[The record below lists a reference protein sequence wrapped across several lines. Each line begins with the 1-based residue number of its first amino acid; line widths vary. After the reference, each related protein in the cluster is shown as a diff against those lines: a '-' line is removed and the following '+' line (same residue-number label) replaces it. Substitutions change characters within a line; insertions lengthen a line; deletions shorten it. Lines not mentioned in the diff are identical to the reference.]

1 MSCGL
6 AEYIS
11 TGTCPTP
18 AIVQEWDRIPDALV
32 QSFTPPGFCNGDCFS
47 AGQGLGDAETITI
60 GSSTFN
66 VTAPGGYFSGDAS
79 QWGIAEWGTIVVGLY
94 AMFSLIGDVKTHAR
108 KASRAAKAYRSA

>member
-47 AGQGLGDAETITI
+47 AGQGLGDLQM
-60 GSSTFN
+60 
-66 VTAPGGYFSGDAS
+66 TAPGGFFSSGLDFS
-79 QWGIAEWGTIVVGLY
+79 QWGIAEWGVIFGGAV
-94 AMFSLIGDVKTHAR
+94 LILPKLLAAFIPDKYVKPQYKGVR
-108 KASRAAKAYRSA
+108 GRLRR